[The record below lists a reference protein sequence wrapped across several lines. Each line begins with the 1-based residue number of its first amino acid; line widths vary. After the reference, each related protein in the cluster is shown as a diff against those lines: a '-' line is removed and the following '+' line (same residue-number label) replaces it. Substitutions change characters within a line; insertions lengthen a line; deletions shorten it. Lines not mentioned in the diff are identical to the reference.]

1 MTIAEAQREGAAF
14 LAGPLGEAARS
25 EADYLLCAILGV
37 ERLDLFRHSD
47 RLLNRRELAHF
58 KGALARRARRIP
70 LAYITGRREFF
81 GLTFRV
87 AGVLIPRPESESLV
101 EFARN
106 STLTSPAVLDLC
118 CGSGCLGIAFAYSQQ
133 VSLLHL
139 ADIDSRAL
147 QTAAENARTM
157 LSATDFSCFQ
167 SDGFKNIRLEY
178 DLIFCNPP
186 YVSIAQYAR
195 LEPELHY
202 EPVHALIK
210 THPEDFAA
218 GLLLDGLQHLKGG
231 GMMLLEATESIIS
244 NLLTRIRHK
253 NAVFEPGFDAA
264 GQIRF
269 IVMQKKA
276 MADVK
281 STS

>member
-1 MTIAEAQREGAAF
+1 LTFEEAQREGAAF
-14 LAGPLGEAARS
+14 LARALGETARS

-47 RLLNRRELAHF
+47 RPLNRRELDLF
-58 KGALARRARRIP
+58 KRALDQRARRIP

-87 AGVLIPRPESESLV
+87 AGVLIPRPESECLV
-101 EFARN
+101 EFAQS
-106 STLTSPAVLDLC
+106 STLDSPAVLDLC

-133 VSLLHL
+133 VSLLHF
-139 ADIDSRAL
+139 ADIDSMAL
-147 QTAAENARTM
+147 QTAAENARTI
-157 LSATDFSCFQ
+157 LNATDFSCME
-167 SDGFKNIRLEY
+167 SDGFKNIGAEY

-186 YVSIAQYAR
+186 YVSIAEYAR

-210 THPEDFAA
+210 TDPYDFAA
-218 GLLLDGLQHLKGG
+218 GLLLDGLQRLKGG
-231 GMMLLEATESIIS
+231 GMMLLEATESIIRS
-244 NLLTRIRHK
+244 LLDRIRHK
-253 NAVFEPGFDAA
+253 HAVIQPGFDAA

-276 MADVK
+276 ME
-281 STS
+281 T